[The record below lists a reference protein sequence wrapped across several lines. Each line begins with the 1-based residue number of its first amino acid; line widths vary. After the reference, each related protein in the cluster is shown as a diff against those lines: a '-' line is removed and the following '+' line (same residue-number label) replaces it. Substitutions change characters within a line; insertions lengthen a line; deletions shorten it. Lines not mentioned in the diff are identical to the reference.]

1 MLTVSRWLFESSRDR
16 EYAVIDIT
24 RIMMLAKVSELLDQL
39 RRYTTVAR
47 VL

>member
-16 EYAVIDIT
+16 EYEVID
-24 RIMMLAKVSELLDQL
+24 RMQIMMLAKVSELPDQL
-39 RRYTTVAR
+39 RRRATVAR